1 MRVRVRVRGRGSLG
15 ITWVGSVLRLRDG
28 VRDGRRGKGKG
39 RGRGRVRVGLAV
51 RISPGLPARR

>member
-1 MRVRVRVRGRGSLG
+1 MRVRVRGRGSLG

-39 RGRGRVRVGLAV
+39 RGRGRGRVRVGLAV